1 LAARLSEN
9 QIYWHMITHPAI
21 RLIVNQLAAMRGTR
35 IIFQGLDL
43 RVECGHALTVVGPN
57 GAGKT
62 TLLRCIAGFLPATHG
77 TVTLAGGDDERGLG
91 EQCHYIGHTN
101 GIKPA
106 LTVSANLR
114 FFANFLGGEPGGTA
128 LAAERLALA
137 ELEDIPAAYLS
148 AGQKRRL
155 GRARLICARRPL
167 WLLDEPAV
175 SLEEASQRI
184 LAGMVAEHLSG
195 GGIVV
200 AATHTALGW
209 DGAGILDLGAIVS
222 KHAGDA
228 A

>member
-1 LAARLSEN
+1 
-9 QIYWHMITHPAI
+9 MITHPAI
-21 RLIVNQLAAMRGTR
+21 GLIVNKLAAMRGTR
-35 IIFQGLDL
+35 IIFRGLDL
-43 RVECGHALTVVGPN
+43 RIEGGHALTVVGPN

-62 TLLRCIAGFLPATHG
+62 TLLRCIAGFLPPAHG
-77 TVTLAGGDDERGLG
+77 TVTLAGGDEERSLG
-91 EQCHYIGHTN
+91 EQCHYIGHMN

-106 LTVSANLR
+106 LTVSANLG
-114 FFANFLGGEPGGTA
+114 FFANFLGGAPEGTA

-155 GRARLICARRPL
+155 GLARLICAPRPL

-175 SLEEASQRI
+175 SLDEASQRI
-184 LAGMVAEHLSG
+184 LAGMVAEHLAG
-195 GGIVV
+195 GGIAL

-209 DGAGILDLGAIVS
+209 DGAEMLDLGAFVNT
-222 KHAGDA
+222 HVAGA